1 MEELKLKLDRESMIL
16 YVVTDRGWLGNN
28 SFIKQ
33 VEEVLQNGATFLQL
47 REKDLSYNDFLKE
60 AMEIKVLADK
70 YKVPF
75 VINDN
80 VEIALACNADGV
92 HVGQD
97 DMPAKEV
104 RSLIGENK
112 ILGVSV
118 QTVEQ
123 AIKAEKDG
131 ADYLGVGAIFS
142 TSTKPDADTVSVETL
157 KTICQRVSIPVVAI
171 GGINEKNIMELKGT
185 GISGVAVV
193 SAIFA
198 SPDIARATRT
208 LFELSKRM
216 VSSS

>member
-1 MEELKLKLDRESMIL
+1 MEASKLKPDKKSMLL
-16 YVVTDRGWLGNN
+16 YVVTDRSWLGNN
-28 SFIKQ
+28 SFIQQ

-47 REKDLSYNDFLKE
+47 REKNLSYDEILKE
-60 AMEIKVLADK
+60 AMEIKVLTDK

-80 VEIALACNADGV
+80 IEVALACNADGV

-123 AIKAEKDG
+123 AIKAEEDG
-131 ADYLGVGAIFS
+131 ADYLGVGAVFS
-142 TSTKPDADTVSVETL
+142 TSTKPDADTVSIETL
-157 KTICQRVSIPVVAI
+157 KAICQSVSVPVVAI
-171 GGINEKNIMELKGT
+171 GGISEKNIMNLKDT

-198 SPDIARATRT
+198 SPDVAKATRK
-208 LFELSKRM
+208 LYELSKRM

>member
-1 MEELKLKLDRESMIL
+1 MKLDRESMIL

>member
-33 VEEVLQNGATFLQL
+33 VEEVLQNGAAFLQL

-142 TSTKPDADTVSVETL
+142 TSTKPDADTVSIETL